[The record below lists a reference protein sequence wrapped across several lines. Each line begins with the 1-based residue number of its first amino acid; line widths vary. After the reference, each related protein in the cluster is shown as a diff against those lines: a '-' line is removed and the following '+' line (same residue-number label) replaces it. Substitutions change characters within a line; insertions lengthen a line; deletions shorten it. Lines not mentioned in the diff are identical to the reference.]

1 MLARAAAMKGA
12 EVVMLNRDSPRS
24 TAALQQITAV
34 AKAKV
39 HQISCDLQD
48 FASVR
53 AAASEVAQKFPDGI
67 DVLVTALLI
76 GFWNC

>member
-1 MLARAAAMKGA
+1 MKGA

-24 TAALQQITAV
+24 TAALQQIAAV

-53 AAASEVAQKFPDGI
+53 AAASKVAQKFPGGI

-76 GFWNC
+76 AFWNC